1 MTVNPLPSSTDYY
14 QEECSITLHLS
25 GMRRKS
31 VQRYKKVLN
40 NANNFADF
48 RSLPANR
55 ILYVAFSPYLR
66 IGVSSEQRAL

>member
-14 QEECSITLHLS
+14 LEECSITLRLS

-48 RSLPANR
+48 RVQPANR

-66 IGVSSEQRAL
+66 IGVPLEQRAL